1 MTSAPVHLT
10 GPAED
15 TRRAYGPTL
24 NALREAVGRSA
35 DLWRQ
40 IDKPDAPAPGLSWTA
55 AETAAHVV
63 GDLRDYTQALT
74 RHANGYMTHANRPME
89 SPSRLSAKVNARH
102 LEEVPE
108 RSLHRLADMLELA
121 ADTYL
126 NTAAAADLTAEIAT
140 PNGLV
145 IGPSTMAALLLGEQL
160 VHGLDIARTAR
171 ISWTITAADAL
182 LVFPGALTVMPQ
194 YLRPRRAA
202 GLHISFELRMRGG
215 PGYRMAVDDGS
226 SGHHRGARKGRLC
239 HHRGSGRLPA
249 AGLRQDLA
257 AVARAAWAAAARR
270 TQAVAGDEVREA
282 ALQPLARTVGA
293 MTADER
299 SREEPTSVVIVG
311 SGFTGFDAPVI
322 WPESSVDTK
331 KTLHPSTSRSSRQST
346 TCCTHRCCPTWQA
359 GWSTPDS
366 SPYRWPTRCEAYRLF
381 AAGSTASTSTATPS
395 PSPTPKNAYAAC
407 LGIAWS

>member
-74 RHANGYMTHANRPME
+74 RHANGYMTHANRPTE

-108 RSLHRLADMLELA
+108 RNLHRLADMLEVA
-121 ADTYL
+121 ADAYL
-126 NTAAAADLTAEIAT
+126 NAAAAADPTVEIAT

-160 VHGLDIARTAR
+160 IHGLDISRTAR
-171 ISWTITAADAL
+171 IPWTIAAADAL
-182 LVFPGALTVMPQ
+182 PGDSGRADRCAAIPAAPARGGRTHQ
-194 YLRPRRAA
+194 LRAADARRHLATAWPSMTAQRSSPRRRRRPTASSPRIRSPSCCWATA
-202 GLHISFELRMRGG
+202 GSRSCR
-215 PGYRMAVDDGS
+215 PCCAGS
-226 SGHHRGARKGRLC
+226 CG
-239 HHRGSGRLPA
+239 PA
-249 AGLRQDLA
+249 AA
-257 AVARAAWAAAARR
+257 
-270 TQAVAGDEVREA
+270 
-282 ALQPLARTVGA
+282 
-293 MTADER
+293 
-299 SREEPTSVVIVG
+299 SR
-311 SGFTGFDAPVI
+311 
-322 WPESSVDTK
+322 
-331 KTLHPSTSRSSRQST
+331 
-346 TCCTHRCCPTWQA
+346 
-359 GWSTPDS
+359 GW
-366 SPYRWPTRCEAYRLF
+366 R
-381 AAGSTASTSTATPS
+381 
-395 PSPTPKNAYAAC
+395 
-407 LGIAWS
+407 